1 MEYTRFICNFV
12 KTNKMRDNIT
22 YSLTFKILNES
33 ITYKKDSPS
42 LHVGQVMSMHKSLII
57 TLFGEESYKNA
68 IFNEVNKLLEC
79 EDDVDYNS

>member
-42 LHVGQVMSMHKSLII
+42 LHIDQVMSMHKSLII

-68 IFNEVNKLLEC
+68 IFNEVNKLLEY
-79 EDDVDYNS
+79 EEDVDYNS